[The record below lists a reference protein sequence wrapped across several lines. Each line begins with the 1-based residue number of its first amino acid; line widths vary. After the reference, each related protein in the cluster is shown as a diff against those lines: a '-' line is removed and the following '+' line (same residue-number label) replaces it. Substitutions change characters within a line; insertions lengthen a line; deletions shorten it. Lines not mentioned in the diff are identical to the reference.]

1 MLAGDMLIDKRQ
13 SVYIGNLGPIPLY
26 LHWSFLF
33 LLLMA
38 WPGGSWQDL
47 SFSVTFLLI
56 LLLGILLHEMGHALA
71 AKVQGAM
78 GITITLWA
86 LGGLCSSVRDRLPR
100 REIIILIA
108 GPAVSFALAW
118 GSWLGLEYADATA
131 AAFTS
136 REALADSWVSNPMIR
151 TALFLGYWVNLQ
163 IGIFNMLPIFPLD
176 GGQIVFN
183 ACTMMTRESIARQLS
198 LAIAVVGALAYIA
211 WDSWMSGGQM
221 NLGAWIMMGYLLF
234 NAFTYLR

>member
-1 MLAGDMLIDKRQ
+1 MLAHDMLIDKRQ

-47 SFSVTFLLI
+47 SFSVTFLII

-118 GSWLGLEYADATA
+118 GSWLGLEY
-131 AAFTS
+131 
-136 REALADSWVSNPMIR
+136 LAGSNGSLAQNKMLM

-183 ACTMMTRESIARQLS
+183 ACTMMTRESTARQLS

-221 NLGAWIMMGYLLF
+221 NPRAWIMMGYLLF